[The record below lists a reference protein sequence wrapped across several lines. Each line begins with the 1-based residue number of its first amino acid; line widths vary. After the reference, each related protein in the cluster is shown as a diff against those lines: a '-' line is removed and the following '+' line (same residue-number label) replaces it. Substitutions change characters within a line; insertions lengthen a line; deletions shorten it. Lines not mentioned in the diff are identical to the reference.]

1 MVVHSFSSR
10 AQEVEKDIS
19 PKLEAILVY
28 IVSSKLTGATDHVS
42 KNNNTTQQH
51 QIAKRHERACDQDWP
66 IISLCA
72 HICK

>member
-42 KNNNTTQQH
+42 KNNNTTQQQKGH
-51 QIAKRHERACDQDWP
+51 QIWSFALFINLTLMSQHG
-66 IISLCA
+66 
-72 HICK
+72 